1 MKRPSILLG
10 LLLMLAGSCREIG
23 PAVDLGLNI
32 LRVDTVYTESPAA
45 KAPITALIE
54 EFTGVRCV
62 NCPRA
67 HRLIETLQGQYP
79 GRVLAAG
86 IHTGFYATPYPN
98 RLDLRIPEGPALELL
113 LGGTLGYPAGAVN
126 RTRFA
131 GENLMLLSD
140 QKWSSHVADLMDDSA
155 SVRLEMLSSGY
166 SAATNRI
173 EGRLRLRFAA
183 PVNPGPTFTP
193 LYLTLYLLQNNLLD
207 WQLDGGGIDS
217 QYVHRH
223 VVRRLI
229 TPVNGMVL
237 NAPDYRAGRVIEI
250 EFKHNLGNL
259 QPLPVWNDCKWLAV
273 VHQNRNND
281 LTMVQAAQFPFV
293 TN

>member
-1 MKRPSILLG
+1 MKLISLG
-10 LLLMLAGSCREIG
+10 LGLAVLALASCREIG
-23 PAVDLGLNI
+23 PAIDMGLNV
-32 LRVDTVYTESPAA
+32 LRVDTVYTENPIP
-45 KAPITALIE
+45 KAPKIAVIE

-79 GRVLAAG
+79 GRVVAAG

-98 RLDLRIPEGPALELL
+98 RLDLRLPEGPAMELL
-113 LGGTLGYPAGAVN
+113 LGGTLGYPAGSVN

-131 GENLMLLSD
+131 GENLLLLSD
-140 QKWSSHVADLMDDSA
+140 QKWSSHVTSIVSDSA
-155 SVRLEMLSSGY
+155 ALRIEMTASGY
-166 SAATNRI
+166 SASSNRT

-183 PVNPGPTFTP
+183 PVNPGPVFTP
-193 LYLTLYLLQNNLLD
+193 LYLTLYLLQNNMPD

-217 QYVHRH
+217 NYIHRH

-229 TPVNGMVL
+229 TPVSGMVL
-237 NAPDYRAGRVIEI
+237 TAPDYRAGRVMEI

-259 QPLPVWNDCKWLAV
+259 QPLPVWSDCKWLAV

-281 LTMVQAAQFPFV
+281 LTVVQAAQFSFV
-293 TN
+293 MN